1 MMWPDFSSPLPCT
14 SRPRSFADA
23 VCVGRSVGGGT
34 VGRAIGSLWR
44 VRATQVWI
52 LADDLNYDLVRT
64 TRGKMPNL
72 QKRMITK
79 GLEFSNHVAVAPVC
93 GPSRSSLL
101 AGRFIHNVG

>member
-1 MMWPDFSSPLPCT
+1 
-14 SRPRSFADA
+14 
-23 VCVGRSVGGGT
+23 VGRSVGRSAPCG
-34 VGRAIGSLWR
+34 AC
-44 VRATQVWI
+44 VRLNQVWI

-79 GLEFSNHVAVAPVC
+79 GLEFSNHVAIAPVC